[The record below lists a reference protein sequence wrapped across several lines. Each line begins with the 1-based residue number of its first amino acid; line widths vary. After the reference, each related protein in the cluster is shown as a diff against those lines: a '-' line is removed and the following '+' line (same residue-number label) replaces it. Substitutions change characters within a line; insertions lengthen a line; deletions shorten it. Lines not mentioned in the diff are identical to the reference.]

1 VRAEGGKHALV
12 GFKRAEDGRGAILH
26 FYEPHGARGRCAL
39 RFALPMQRAERTNLI
54 EETEGPVDVEDDAL
68 RFEVRPFEVVTLRVE
83 FG

>member
-1 VRAEGGKHALV
+1 
-12 GFKRAEDGRGAILH
+12 
-26 FYEPHGARGRCAL
+26 
-39 RFALPMQRAERTNLI
+39 MQRAERTNLI